1 MTPATDT
8 SKEERAIQK
17 QVDAFV
23 AAWNRHDTRSMA
35 NVYSEDADL
44 INPRGRIA
52 KSRTE
57 IEQLFR
63 DEHAGPF
70 KQSQFSATPQ
80 STRLLGPD
88 LAVITEAFEVSGA
101 IDDAGSRTTLRGHFT
116 NVMKKHGDTW
126 QVLVCRAAIPAL
138 PQPR

>member
-8 SKEERAIQK
+8 AKEERAIQK

-23 AAWNRHDTRSMA
+23 AAWNKHDARSMA
-35 NVYSEDADL
+35 NVYAEDADL
-44 INPRGRIA
+44 INPMGRIA

-63 DEHAGPF
+63 DEQAGHF

-80 STRLLGPD
+80 STRFFARD
-88 LAVITEAFEVSGA
+88 LAIITQAFEVSGA
-101 IDDAGSRTTLRGHFT
+101 IDDSGNRTTLRGQFT

-126 QVLVCRAAIPAL
+126 QVLVCRAAIPHQA
-138 PQPR
+138 R